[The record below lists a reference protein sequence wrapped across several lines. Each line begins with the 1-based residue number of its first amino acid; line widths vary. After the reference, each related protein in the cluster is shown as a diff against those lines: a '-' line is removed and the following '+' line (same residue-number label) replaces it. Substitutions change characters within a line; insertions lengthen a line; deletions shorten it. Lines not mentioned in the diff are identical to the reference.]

1 MKKIKIILLLLVLGC
16 CQLVISQTINV
27 GRIEISSKD
36 LNKEGN
42 ENQNY
47 GDVFKYEQ
55 VQSYIA
61 SHPEWRLPTL
71 DELLNLYN
79 NRNSIGM
86 TGNFYLCYGLNNGAK
101 IPEKYSNY
109 SWYNSGSTKV
119 FWVSFFQSGK
129 LDIDY
134 GQWCSV
140 RLVKSNIN
148 TRSYTSN
155 NNTKSTNSTNSNNYS
170 GCVSGDCD
178 NGYGKMTFPV
188 STGYRSF
195 EGDWKKGNMDR
206 YGNFVLCQNVNC
218 RFKKGKLTMT
228 DGSYYDGSFDDDGN
242 GQYQG
247 KGLLY
252 YSDGTY
258 KQGDFFKGV
267 LNGNG
272 QEKTSDGIVY
282 KGRFINGVRQ
292 GECFLTYPDGKIV
305 KGRFWEGKFI
315 SDADN
320 ITNAKFDN
328 TITGNNPFNK
338 KSYNTISISG
348 KEWMTENLN
357 ITIFRNGDLIPQAK
371 SEQDIINANINQT
384 PIWCYFEFNPATET
398 NYGKLYNW
406 YAVNDP
412 RGLMPLGYIIPSVA
426 EWKSL
431 NNYNYFQ
438 NGNGRAQLDQTEG
451 KELGTGKINKRFICN
466 FENGPFKENKFDRVF
481 GVPEDQ
487 FGFYWT
493 TGSFK
498 DNNNDRINVFAII
511 PKSNSYQIDNYCRK
525 GSLVSVRG
533 IKGDHNYYEGSWIG
547 SSKSGMGTEYYGVT
561 TQLTGYGT
569 VYKGDKY
576 IGIWKDG
583 LQDGEGTIISSSG
596 VNKTGLWR
604 KGEFIGEWQL
614 VDNRHKCFECNT
626 KNSKSVKKTT
636 SEIENEKKFAY
647 TNKLGIYNVELY
659 CSSICEAKAEAR
671 RIAQEKERAKQ
682 SARENYNSN
691 SSSVSSSNNSS
702 KLCSNCNKKFK
713 FRIWKGG
720 QYQSGGCWGGWED
733 EENSRPG
740 YVKCGSCSG
749 YGLNW
754 KYDGRCPESS
764 PCSYSC
770 SGGWDECRGCYGKG
784 TN

>member
-1 MKKIKIILLLLVLGC
+1 MEKLKFFLFLFVFGFG
-16 CQLVISQTINV
+16 QLIVSQTIRI
-27 GRIEISSKD
+27 GGIEISNAD
-36 LNKEGN
+36 LPEKMTISEIRVYL
-42 ENQNY
+42 Q
-47 GDVFKYEQ
+47 KH
-55 VQSYIA
+55 S
-61 SHPEWRLPTL
+61 EWRLPTI
-71 DELLNLYN
+71 EELNLMYEKRSSISGIKYGWDTYASSGEEN
-79 NRNSIGM
+79 NYKR
-86 TGNFYLCYGLNNGAK
+86 LNAPTN
-101 IPEKYSNY
+101 
-109 SWYNSGSTKV
+109 
-119 FWVSFFQSGK
+119 
-129 LDIDY
+129 DY
-134 GQWCSV
+134 GYNWNGWTLSFGNGMWYAIQGDSKLCV
-140 RLVKSNIN
+140 RLV
-148 TRSYTSN
+148 
-155 NNTKSTNSTNSNNYS
+155 STGKKENSNYQNLSSSQNNYLN
-170 GCVSGDCD
+170 CVSGDCD
-178 NGYGKMTFPV
+178 NGYGTMTFPA

-195 EGDWKKGNMDR
+195 EGEWKKGNMDR
-206 YGNFVLCQNVNC
+206 YGNFVQCQNVNC

-228 DGSYYDGSFDDDGN
+228 DGSYYDGSFDNDGN

-292 GECFLTYPDGKIV
+292 GECSLTYPDGKIV

-328 TITGNNPFNK
+328 TITGNNPLNK
-338 KSYNTISISG
+338 KSYNTISNSG

-371 SEQDIINANINQT
+371 SEQDIIDANINQT

-412 RGLMPLGYIIPSVA
+412 RGLMPLGYVIPSVA

-451 KELGTGKINKRFICN
+451 KELGSGKINKHFFCK

-487 FGFYWT
+487 YGFYWT
-493 TGSFK
+493 TGSFR
-498 DNNNDRINVFAII
+498 DSNNDRINVFTII

-533 IKGDHNYYEGSWIG
+533 IKGDHNYYEGNWIG
-547 SSKSGMGTEYYGVT
+547 SSKSGNGTEFYGVT
-561 TQLTGYGT
+561 TNLTGYGT

-576 IGIWKDG
+576 IGLWKNG

-596 VNKTGLWR
+596 VSKIGLWR

-614 VDNRHKCFECNT
+614 VDNRHKCFECNI

-647 TNKLGIYNVELY
+647 SNKLGISNVELY
-659 CSSICEAKAEAR
+659 CSSICEAKAERR

-682 SARENYNSN
+682 STSN
-691 SSSVSSSNNSS
+691 SFNAFQ
-702 KLCSNCNKKFK
+702 C
-713 FRIWKGG
+713 
-720 QYQSGGCWGGWED
+720 E
-733 EENSRPG
+733 
-740 YVKCGSCSG
+740 KCGFVAHQQNEPTCSFGPDCTDRGSCHNWMRVQKDVQWQCDKCGFGAHQRDEPTCSFG
-749 YGLNW
+749 PDCTDRGSCHNW
-754 KYDGRCPESS
+754 KKSR
-764 PCSYSC
+764 
-770 SGGWDECRGCYGKG
+770 
-784 TN
+784 